1 MAGVAAQSFV
11 ADIKLC
17 LRLKNREYC
26 VFLHTLG
33 AKIIQHCGIL
43 VSCATS
49 LAVRESLKAQTVAS
63 PHSVILGYSFIFHF

>member
-1 MAGVAAQSFV
+1 MAGVAAQSFTV
-11 ADIKLC
+11 DIKLC
-17 LRLKNREYC
+17 LRLKNKEYC
-26 VFLHTLG
+26 VFLRTLG

-49 LAVRESLKAQTVAS
+49 PAVRESLKAQTVAV